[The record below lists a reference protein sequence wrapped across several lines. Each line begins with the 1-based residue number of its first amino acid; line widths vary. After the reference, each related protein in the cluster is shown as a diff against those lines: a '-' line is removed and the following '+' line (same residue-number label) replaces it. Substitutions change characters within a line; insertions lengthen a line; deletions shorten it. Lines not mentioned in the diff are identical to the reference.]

1 MTVYWEAWRTGNYQC
16 YGAINAYYT
25 AALMAVT
32 VSSPIK
38 MSTLQLKGDI
48 NWALNDYAEEPSQ
61 IGTKQGTS
69 SDSSRGLKIGLK
81 MRLIA
86 VWKKKRRGELR
97 WGEGEKEVGII
108 GCREQGALIQM
119 TIQLIISCS
128 IFYTFKCALKAHAWY
143 LYAAY
148 RRSCHLRTAHAQYEE
163 YISNL
168 HLGEKKL

>member
-86 VWKKKRRGELR
+86 VQKKKKGKIW
-97 WGEGEKEVGII
+97 WGEGGKGIGII
-108 GCREQGALIQM
+108 GCREQGLLLQM
-119 TIQLIISCS
+119 TIQSIISYS
-128 IFYTFKCALKAHAWY
+128 TFYTLRSADRPKAYFKGFALI
-143 LYAAY
+143 
-148 RRSCHLRTAHAQYEE
+148 RCSV
-163 YISNL
+163 
-168 HLGEKKL
+168 

>member
-61 IGTKQGTS
+61 IGTKQGTR
-69 SDSSRGLKIGLK
+69 SDSSRGLEIGLK

-86 VWKKKRRGELR
+86 VYKKKEGKKCGE
-97 WGEGEKEVGII
+97 GKGEKEVGII
-108 GCREQGALIQM
+108 GCREQGLLIQM
-119 TIQLIISCS
+119 TIQLIILYS
-128 IFYTFKCALKAHAWY
+128 IFYTLRSADGPQAHFERLCLDMLLIA
-143 LYAAY
+143 
-148 RRSCHLRTAHAQYEE
+148 
-163 YISNL
+163 
-168 HLGEKKL
+168 

>member
-1 MTVYWEAWRTGNYQC
+1 
-16 YGAINAYYT
+16 
-25 AALMAVT
+25 MAVT

-86 VWKKKRRGELR
+86 VCGGEKRNAVRGRGEKGWNYR
-97 WGEGEKEVGII
+97 VQRARSAYTNDNSINYF
-108 GCREQGALIQM
+108 IQHF
-119 TIQLIISCS
+119 L
-128 IFYTFKCALKAHAWY
+128 
-143 LYAAY
+143 
-148 RRSCHLRTAHAQYEE
+148 
-163 YISNL
+163 
-168 HLGEKKL
+168 